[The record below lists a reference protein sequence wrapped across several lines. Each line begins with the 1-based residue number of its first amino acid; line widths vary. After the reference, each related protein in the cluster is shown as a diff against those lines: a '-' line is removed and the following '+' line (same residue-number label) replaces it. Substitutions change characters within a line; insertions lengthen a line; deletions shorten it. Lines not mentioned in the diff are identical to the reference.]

1 MQKFRVANF
10 KINSHDISDIVS
22 MIEYHIYSTAIKS
35 TLSQNSCGSLEFG
48 VVNLEN

>member
-10 KINSHDISDIVS
+10 KINNHDISDIVFL
-22 MIEYHIYSTAIKS
+22 IDYHIYSTAITL